1 MCVSVMRSPK
11 GWLASGA
18 GAILLLALGLLI
30 AHIADRAMG
39 INDLWQRQIEHRNLD
54 GKVVK
59 VRGLAIFEPQ
69 SDFKYNTLYLVD
81 SDTEEAYRQPDYAFW
96 FGIRI
101 DDLSCSADDD
111 TWTCEPFD
119 PSQAQALELTGTL
132 HITPV
137 GKKDVMS
144 LSGIDLAQSRQMI
157 NGKWLPIHTGKFI
170 IPLRRDG

>member
-1 MCVSVMRSPK
+1 MRSPK
-11 GWLASGA
+11 GWIALIA
-18 GAILLLALGLLI
+18 GITLLLVFGILLIFREGRPI
-30 AHIADRAMG
+30 G

-69 SDFKYNTLYLVD
+69 SDFKYNALYLVD
-81 SDTEEAYRQPDYAFW
+81 SETEEAYRQPDYAFW
-96 FGIRI
+96 FGVRI

-119 PSQAQALELTGTL
+119 PSQAQAFELLGTL

-137 GKKDVMS
+137 GKKDVMW